1 MIKNFIFCTL
11 VCAFVFALFY
21 LLGSFYSVSFDVSKW
36 TTETKGLV
44 VTLGGMFALISLVIA
59 FLFKLDE
66 KLKI

>member
-1 MIKNFIFCTL
+1 MIKNFIFSTL
-11 VCAFVFALFY
+11 VCAFIFALFY

-36 TTETKGLV
+36 TIETKGLV
-44 VTLGGMFALISLVIA
+44 VTLGGMFALISFVIA

>member
-1 MIKNFIFCTL
+1 MIKNFIFSTL
-11 VCAFVFALFY
+11 IGAFVFALFY
-21 LLGSFYSVSFDVSKW
+21 LLGSFYSVSFNISRW

-44 VTLGGMFALISLVIA
+44 VVIGGMFALISFVIA